1 MKQSEEYF
9 LGEEGVILFDEIQ
22 HGKLNIIN
30 APCGSG
36 KTTFVE
42 ERLWT
47 QAYWGDLLYLIDTNT
62 VSASRGK
69 PTNGEFIARMVNV
82 VKANVQRAA

>member
-30 APCGSG
+30 APCGSALLSSLLLVG
-36 KTTFVE
+36 LTFEPTYFLCAATHPIGNMGRPKVPPIPPN
-42 ERLWT
+42 
-47 QAYWGDLLYLIDTNT
+47 Q
-62 VSASRGK
+62 SRY
-69 PTNGEFIARMVNV
+69 NECLRILNLFR
-82 VKANVQRAA
+82 R